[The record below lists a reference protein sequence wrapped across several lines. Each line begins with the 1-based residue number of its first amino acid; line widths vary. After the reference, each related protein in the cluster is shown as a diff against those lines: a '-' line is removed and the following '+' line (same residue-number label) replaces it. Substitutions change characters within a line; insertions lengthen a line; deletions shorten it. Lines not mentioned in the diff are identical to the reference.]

1 MLQETSTSNPP
12 SNAQSPTSYPSG
24 PSQEN
29 PPRRRI
35 AGGFVFDNATCI
47 AWASRITERPLNPE
61 VRSDCIAA
69 FCAIMDKVEGKPYH
83 AYFTMLGSESYKQYM
98 IVTQSAPFRGWKGM
112 DPELI
117 PKFKEGGRE
126 AIARELL
133 KAEGVTEYEFRTE
146 LY

>member
-1 MLQETSTSNPP
+1 MLQEASTFNPP
-12 SNAQSPTSYPSG
+12 SAAQSQTSYPSG
-24 PSQEN
+24 PSEEN

-35 AGGFVFDNATCI
+35 VGGFVFDIATCI
-47 AWASRITERPLNPE
+47 AWGSRISKTPLNPE
-61 VRSDCIAA
+61 VRNDCIAA
-69 FCAIMDKVEGKPYH
+69 FWVIMKKVESKPYH
-83 AYFTMLGSESYKQYM
+83 AYFAMFGPESYKQYI

-117 PKFKEGGRE
+117 PKFEEGGRE